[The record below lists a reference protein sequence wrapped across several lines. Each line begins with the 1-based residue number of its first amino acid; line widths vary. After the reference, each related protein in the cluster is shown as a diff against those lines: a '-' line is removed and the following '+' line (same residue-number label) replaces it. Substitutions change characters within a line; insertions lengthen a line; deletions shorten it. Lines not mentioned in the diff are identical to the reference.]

1 MAAASDVTRKP
12 MLPERLT
19 CCCDVQHDPPDAWP
33 AWPLRSLRATSWCR
47 LRCRR
52 FPDAKTR
59 CACAAALVPSVAPD
73 PVEWQKAPDLDGG
86 TLILDQGDFLDGSML
101 IKTPPHA
108 TVRFTLIGRD
118 LMGPDIEITLPESRA
133 DASGNA
139 IVVADDSSFEA
150 LRNSIDPSHSVS
162 ARVTV
167 NDGYNS
173 RTNHTLWRDTS
184 DVRVNLSTPPSM
196 TRFRENGA
204 IELVEDTFYANQDND
219 TNTFPAGNR
228 GDSDGIT
235 GKSQIRVTLTQS
247 LRQDERLEF
256 AVANSTDKEGNPVY
270 GAWKQATKLSNAINI
285 AGSKYVSYSAEGVTE
300 ANGMNWVK
308 ARVVLVGGQY
318 TGGVGIRLLYAVE
331 TNNANSTPS
340 VAITYEKA
348 SVKAG
353 DRLALYEGDR
363 LLASKTLVAADVG
376 GSGSATQTLTVAESL
391 SAGDHQLVARFI
403 GASGKTSQA
412 AALNVSISDALKP
425 ELSNLKVA
433 SASAGATPVDLVQ
446 PGGRYASVSDFGAQG
461 NGIYDKG
468 LIFSGKVGTPGLA
481 TDDQKYLV
489 TVSMGGKVLA
499 FDIFNAGDFALTGVG
514 GALAPGFY
522 KDLSLTVTNVTT
534 RPDNSPAANSGVT
547 ASVKDLS
554 LGWYWAAQAM
564 GDITGG
570 HGNDGIILSPTAA
583 GTRPAIQTGAGSDT
597 LILGLFNKSQNYS
610 ASVTDFQLGVDK
622 LAVFGRT
629 LTAANFGDFARS
641 VGHFSDGDGGTRLDI
656 DLNGDTA
663 GGVYSVYLQKLP
675 YSPANLQTIFGI

>member
-1 MAAASDVTRKP
+1 MPPAAVKDAARLQTLASAAQRLTQLADGSGNTDQALLPKADLYTNLGIDMRGAAADK
-12 MLPERLT
+12 
-19 CCCDVQHDPPDAWP
+19 DA
-33 AWPLRSLRATSWCR
+33 
-47 LRCRR
+47 
-52 FPDAKTR
+52 
-59 CACAAALVPSVAPD
+59 
-73 PVEWQKAPDLDGG
+73 
-86 TLILDQGDFLDGSML
+86 DGSGAL
-101 IKTPPHA
+101 LLGSVIDRKA
-108 TVRFTLIGRD
+108 VSDIDTV
-118 LMGPDIEITLPESRA
+118 A
-133 DASGNA
+133 K
-139 IVVADDSSFEA
+139 
-150 LRNSIDPSHSVS
+150 SVS
-162 ARVTV
+162 QF
-167 NDGYNS
+167 
-173 RTNHTLWRDTS
+173 
-184 DVRVNLSTPPSM
+184 
-196 TRFRENGA
+196 FRENTDVYKFT
-204 IELVEDTFYANQDND
+204 LPAN
-219 TNTFPAGNR
+219 T
-228 GDSDGIT
+228 
-235 GKSQIRVTLTQS
+235 
-247 LRQDERLEF
+247 
-256 AVANSTDKEGNPVY
+256 
-270 GAWKQATKLSNAINI
+270 SNYDISN
-285 AGSKYVSYSAEGVTE
+285 
-300 ANGMNWVK
+300 
-308 ARVVLVGGQY
+308 
-318 TGGVGIRLLYAVE
+318 IRLLYAVE

-433 SASAGATPVDLVQ
+433 TASAGATPVDLVQ

-656 DLNGDTA
+656 DLNGGTP

-675 YSPANLQTIFGI
+675 YNPANLQTIFGI